1 MSNFFRRARS
11 RRTVTAGY
19 ADQATGDWRPGGPE
33 EPVFTVP
40 VACGETRKGLNLRII
55 LPGVRR
61 ADLNFRIEPG
71 VLRLDGQRHPPI
83 GFSEDGRCHFAM
95 LYGAFAQDV
104 LLPDGL
110 DVSRMQAHLHE
121 GVLDVHI
128 PFSGDVRRSVT
139 LEAGGALLDFA
150 AAPLGDG

>member
-1 MSNFFRRARS
+1 MSNFFRRARA

-19 ADQATGDWRPGGPE
+19 TDQATGERRPGGPE
-33 EPVFTVP
+33 ETVFTVP

-83 GFSEDGRCHFAM
+83 GFSEEGRCRFAM
-95 LYGAFAQDV
+95 PYGAFAQDV

-128 PFSGDVRRSVT
+128 PFSGDVRPAVT
-139 LEAGGALLDFA
+139 LEAGGALLDFVA
-150 AAPLGDG
+150 AAPGAR